1 MSKLFSPI
9 TIRGEEIRN
18 RVFVAPMCQYSSAT
32 EDGRCSGWHT
42 VHYGTRAVGGAGLV
56 MLEASAV
63 RPDGRISPQDL
74 GLWNDSHV
82 EAMGPVVDA
91 IVSNGSVPA
100 IQLAHAGR
108 KAGHTKPWEGGHQL
122 NSSNGGWDNIAPSPI
137 AFQEDWDAP
146 REMTLEDIGQV
157 IDDFANSARLAV
169 NAGMK
174 VIELHM
180 AHGYLACEF
189 LSPLSNERTDQY
201 GGSLKNRVRFPLE
214 VTRAVRKAIPDSMPL
229 FVRVSATEYM
239 ENGWDV
245 DECVDFSRMLKEDGV
260 DLIDCSSGGNSST
273 QTLTP
278 FPGYQVQFS
287 ARIRSEAEVTT
298 GAVGLITEAAQAEKI
313 LEDGDADVILLAR
326 ELLRNPYWPIQAQIE
341 LDGAAGLRR
350 FWPDTA
356 TGLGRFTGLTVS
368 SSRAVTAAVSDSC
381 CSATHSVNV
390 PLNTFSLPSPV
401 TNRVS
406 AKSATRC
413 RS

>member
-56 MLEASAV
+56 VLEASAV

-157 IDDFANSARLAV
+157 IADFANSARLAV

-201 GGSLKNRVRFPLE
+201 GGSLENRVRFPLE

-313 LEDGDADVILLAR
+313 LEDGEADVILLAR

-341 LDGAAGLRR
+341 LDGAAD
-350 FWPDTA
+350 WPDQYK
-356 TGLGRFTGLTVS
+356 
-368 SSRAVTAAVSDSC
+368 
-381 CSATHSVNV
+381 
-390 PLNTFSLPSPV
+390 
-401 TNRVS
+401 RV
-406 AKSATRC
+406 AELRNYPAPPR
-413 RS
+413 